1 MTIIKPIILAALL
14 LITLNRAG
22 AVTKITSLPYTI
34 TKSGNYELAGNLT
47 AAANADGI
55 DVKASN
61 VVINLNGFSMSST
74 GYGFGVRDDIYSNVV
89 VYNGTIS
96 GFYYGVA
103 LGNAGEENNLEL
115 QNVRVLGATAG
126 VRMTGSDAIVE
137 NCSIIGTGV
146 ANTDGVGVMIGGVND
161 EIRNCYISEMAVAI
175 NSQTGIGGG
184 GFFHNTIASCTYGMA
199 LQFYDYYQ
207 GNVVTN
213 STQAFQ
219 GGNAVGTENGGF

>member
-1 MTIIKPIILAALL
+1 MKIIKLICFVLL
-14 LITLNRAG
+14 LFIPTLSHAG
-22 AVTKITSLPYTI
+22 VTKITSLPFTI
-34 TKSGNYELAGNLT
+34 SASGNYELAGNLT

-115 QNVRVLGATAG
+115 QNVRVLGATEG
-126 VRMTGSDAIVE
+126 VIMMGSDSVLE

-146 ANTDGVGVMIGGVND
+146 ANTTGLGVMLMGPND
-161 EIRNCYISEMAVAI
+161 EIRNCYISEMYQAI
-175 NSQTGIGGG
+175 SSSTGIGGG
-184 GFFHNTIASCTYGMA
+184 GFFHNTLASCTYGMV
-199 LQFYDYYQ
+199 LDRNDYYQ

-219 GGNAVGTENGGF
+219 GGNAVGTENGGY